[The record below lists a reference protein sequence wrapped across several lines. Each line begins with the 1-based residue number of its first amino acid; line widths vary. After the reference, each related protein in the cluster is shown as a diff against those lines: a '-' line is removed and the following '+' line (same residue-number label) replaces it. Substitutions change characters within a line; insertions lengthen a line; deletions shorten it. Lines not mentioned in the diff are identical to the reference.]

1 MPSSNDPDGG
11 GSNFPSLE
19 KGENEGGKLKF
30 EAWSEQTSSPSSS
43 NVISEYYNKSPKAD
57 IQDAPQSSI
66 TSLGASGNMTPF
78 SSTKKVLL
86 NQLNNK
92 RKHSESDSRPA
103 SPVFDP
109 EEDLK
114 TRETNLQ
121 RVYANQPILDIP
133 DLTTLPKIP
142 VLPQSERDFIARCLQ
157 LEYREGQ
164 FDWPEDWSGNLTLF
178 FKEITVKAHDSDQ
191 TITVGFA
198 EHYQDHWRVLIKFFA
213 LVIKLEDMP
222 AEAIR
227 ILTYAA
233 ARESMTTTQKYGFM
247 VEAVQM
253 TLFDKKVLQE
263 DNWQTKP
270 TKLPQE
276 TVDEGGNVVR
286 GMDHGGTHFIGRS
299 VYWVGSEAI
308 VVAFVRDD
316 EIGDLWK
323 VKWVNEIDT
332 CDLEHSELIKGLK
345 AWDRHLARK
354 AKVNGGG
361 GSSKSHADTGGYQS
375 KKSKVRYGDP
385 EYIVPGID
393 KGIVL
398 ARSSH
403 TGARPDVLWPA
414 RVMHHN
420 ETKLLQQSKRGRPK
434 ENGTHSCELVFFC
447 PYWGQSP
454 GTSAQKAGWSYPIA
468 SIFETENVEANKTC
482 IQAYGDLKEIDIAE
496 LRSSFALTGL
506 AKSTFKYYVDA
517 HRLALGFL
525 NYANTSLQPPQEANR
540 ATPDIAVLQGCH
552 VMSLQTPLFP
562 SGLLELPW
570 GYVLSGLDNSFS
582 QSGTDQIREPPLNL
596 QGMLAALERP
606 HSIGG
611 PDLEYGDKDA
621 PLRAHVGGSEE
632 RNGAND
638 MEVEVTPD
646 PNSSQP
652 SGDGSVRGDP
662 LPTGQM
668 TTIDYKHL
676 KIDQFVGLNLLV
688 TMIKEGHSAFSK
700 LSKAAKE
707 AAKESQPV
715 DLSGLGETFLSVLDM
730 VSKQVK
736 NYNSEQ
742 KKGEGVNP
750 HEWDGN
756 TARVL
761 QTILVLKVRGE
772 DTILGSFVGLTDR
785 EKCKDYL
792 AQWRNACERLFR
804 FARRMLSWE
813 ESGGGVSCVLT
824 DSNCNGHLTGSGS
837 FERSVRLPA
846 ALKGARNA
854 GYKPVKGRFKIHT
867 SVEREFTKL
876 ATETVLPMVH
886 EKKYL
891 SRLRKRVEAISGF
904 ERGVPLTDDSDGK
917 GGDDTGGSAGSYNA
931 AVSGVACALKAVKMV
946 VTGQAVNAFCATRPP
961 GHHAGT
967 GLKAMKATSNGFCL
981 LNSAASAAKYAVAQ
995 LEDGGLGLKRV
1006 CIIDFDVHH
1015 GNGTQDILCKT
1026 YDPRFLYVSMHAGA
1040 KYGSGDGDSESD
1052 EEDEDGM
1059 KRSKA
1064 GRADDI
1070 FPGKCGD
1077 KSPHGGVL
1085 NIPMG
1090 QKVTAQLVG
1099 QALSGVIN
1107 NAVGSF
1113 SPDLIILS
1121 AGFDAHVNDPLGLGG
1136 LSASDFGAITDLCC
1150 RFAEWHCSG
1159 RMISVLEGGYGVPC
1173 CKFTRNDLFLPE
1185 NYQMGDTEK
1194 KVIGLSADTRA
1205 KIGWVE
1211 EENNSDEMPAWM
1223 GRDLLRCAQE
1233 GFVECVTAHCKSL
1246 KNGAEIFKP

>member
-1 MPSSNDPDGG
+1 MASKSGLDEGS
-11 GSNFPSLE
+11 SNFPKL
-19 KGENEGGKLKF
+19 EGGKDGDQELNVTA
-30 EAWSEQTSSPSSS
+30 EMGDSDSDSANPTS
-43 NVISEYYNKSPKAD
+43 NYYNKPD
-57 IQDAPQSSI
+57 NNEMLEEPQSA
-66 TSLGASGNMTPF
+66 TLGASGNMTPF

-86 NQLNNK
+86 NKLNNK
-92 RKHSESDSRPA
+92 RKNSQGDSRPA
-103 SPVFDP
+103 SPAFDP
-109 EEDLK
+109 EEDLR
-114 TRETNLQ
+114 TREENLQ
-121 RVYANQPILDIP
+121 RVYENQPILEIP
-133 DLTTLPKIP
+133 DLSTLPIIP
-142 VLPQSERDFIARCLQ
+142 VLPQSEKDFIARCLQ
-157 LEYREGQ
+157 LEFREGK

-178 FKEITVKAHDSDQ
+178 FKDIQINSSNGGDDNHIVTR
-191 TITVGFA
+191 GFA

-233 ARESMTTTQKYGFM
+233 ARDSETTAQKYGFM

-263 DNWQTKP
+263 DNWQTTP
-270 TKLPQE
+270 SVLQQD

-332 CDLEHSELIKGLK
+332 CDLEHSELVKGLK
-345 AWDRHLARK
+345 SWDRHLARK
-354 AKVNGGG
+354 QKTTGVGAGWKHGE
-361 GSSKSHADTGGYQS
+361 SHYTN
-375 KKSKVRYGDP
+375 KKSKTRHGDP
-385 EYIVPGID
+385 EYSVPGIER
-393 KGIVL
+393 GLVM

-403 TGARPDVLWPA
+403 ASARPDILWPA

-420 ETKLLQQSKRGRPK
+420 ELKLVLNNKRGRLK
-434 ENGTHSCELVFFC
+434 ENGTHSVELVFLC
-447 PYWGQSP
+447 PYWGQAP
-454 GTSAQKAGWSYPIA
+454 GTSVQKTGWQYPMA
-468 SIFETENVEANKTC
+468 SIFETENVEANKNS
-482 IQAYGDLKEIDIAE
+482 IQVYDDMKEINVAE

-506 AKSTFKYYVDA
+506 AKNLFKYYVDA
-517 HRLALGFL
+517 HRISLGFL
-525 NYANTSLQPPQEANR
+525 NYAKTSLQPPQEANIP
-540 ATPDIAVLQGCH
+540 TSDIAELQGCH
-552 VMSLQTPLFP
+552 VMSLRTAEFP
-562 SGLLELPW
+562 TSLLELPW
-570 GYVLSGLDNSFS
+570 GSVLHGLDNSFA
-582 QSGTDQIREPPLNL
+582 QNGTDQIREPPLNL
-596 QGMLAALERP
+596 RGMLASLERP
-606 HSIGG
+606 NSIGG
-611 PDLEYGDKDA
+611 PDLDFADTDA
-621 PLRAHVGGSEE
+621 PVRAHVAGGAEGTADATDSQSDLELE
-632 RNGAND
+632 
-638 MEVEVTPD
+638 P
-646 PNSSQP
+646 SSDT
-652 SGDGSVRGDP
+652 SSTRGDP

-676 KIDQFVGLNLLV
+676 KIDQFIGLNLLASMV
-688 TMIKEGHSAFSK
+688 KTGHPVLGE
-700 LSKAAKE
+700 LSKASKE
-707 AAKESQPV
+707 ASKQPPV
-715 DLSGLGETFLSVLDM
+715 VNLNGLGETFLGVLGSV
-730 VSKQVK
+730 SEQVK
-736 NYNSEQ
+736 SYNSDQ
-742 KKGEGVNP
+742 KKGADLDES
-750 HEWDGN
+750 EWDGS
-756 TARVL
+756 TARML

-772 DTILGSFVGLTDR
+772 DTVLGSFVGLSARD
-785 EKCKDYL
+785 KCKDYL
-792 AQWRNACERLFR
+792 SQWRNACERLFR
-804 FARRMLSWE
+804 FTRRMLSWE
-813 ESGGGVSCVLT
+813 EAGSGVSAVLT

-854 GYKPVKGRFKIHT
+854 GYKPAKGRFKIHT
-867 SVEREFTKL
+867 SVEREFTQL

-891 SRLRKRVEAISGF
+891 SRLRKRVEAISSQD
-904 ERGVPLTDDSDGK
+904 RGVPLTDDSDGK

-1006 CIIDFDVHH
+1006 CVIDFDVHH

-1040 KYGSGDGDSESD
+1040 KFGSGDNDSESED
-1052 EEDEDGM
+1052 EDEDGM
-1059 KRSKA
+1059 TKGK
-1064 GRADDI
+1064 GRKDDI
-1070 FPGKCGD
+1070 FPGRCGD
-1077 KSPHGGVL
+1077 KSPHNGVL

-1099 QALSGVIN
+1099 QALSGAIN
-1107 NAVGSF
+1107 NAVGKF

-1173 CKFTRNDLFLPE
+1173 CKFDRNDLFLPE
-1185 NYQMGDTEK
+1185 NIQMGSQERQL
-1194 KVIGLSADTRA
+1194 IELSADTKA
-1205 KIGWVE
+1205 KIGVIE
-1211 EENNSDEMPAWM
+1211 DDDNADDMPAWM
-1223 GRDLLRCAQE
+1223 AKDLMRCAQE
-1233 GFVECVTAHCKSL
+1233 GFVECVAAHCKSL
-1246 KNGAEIFKP
+1246 RNGAEIFKP